1 MSFYREV
8 FARIKIKAEFLEDF
22 RHLYNEE
29 YSEITNPLFKEFV
42 EEHYSE
48 ETRKYL
54 GEVNWRSYSVP
65 IKNLLNSS
73 PDPLEGDILEYH
85 LSYKYNRF
93 YIEEDF
99 ENLIYEIKEKAF
111 EIYWYDEMGGGADG
125 NPYFNYLETDAIKME
140 PDAYN
145 VFSII
150 SDKVDNGDVCGDEE
164 SIEIN
169 GLSIKLDMPD
179 LKKWTSEYLWQVLV
193 PCESGETTIE
203 EINKTFD
210 WKDFHERGLKLAYKV
225 RELLPKNVRLRYASP
240 FEDRSGIIDDEK
252 WIE

>member
-48 ETRKYL
+48 ESKKYV
-54 GEVNWRSYSVP
+54 GESWYHDP
-65 IKNLLNSS
+65 IKNFLNSS

-85 LSYKYNRF
+85 LSYKYNGF
-93 YIEEDF
+93 YIAEDF
-99 ENLIYEIKEKAF
+99 EDLLYEIKEKFF
-111 EIYWYDEMGGGADG
+111 EINSYDEIDGGAFG
-125 NPYFNYLETDAIKME
+125 NPYFNYLETDAIQMA
-140 PDAYN
+140 PDAFN

-150 SDKVDNGDVCGDEE
+150 SDKVDNGDVCGNEE
-164 SIEIN
+164 FIKIN
-169 GLSIKLDMPD
+169 GLNIKLDIPD
-179 LKKWTSEYLWQVLV
+179 LQKWTSEYLCQVLV

-225 RELLPKNVRLRYASP
+225 KELLPKNVKLRYASP
-240 FEDRSGIIDDEK
+240 FEDRSGIIGDEK